1 MTALAALLTLAAL
14 PAAAQKM
21 DHSRMGHATPQADER
36 LGTVSFPVS
45 CASASQAPFNRGVA
59 LLHNFWYE
67 EARRQFDQLVKS
79 DPGCAMAHWG
89 VAMSIFHQ
97 IWDRP
102 SPKDNKLGWAGMRRA
117 QSLKAGSARERDYI
131 AALAAFYRPGST
143 KFPARIEAY
152 SKAMGEL
159 QAKYPDDVDAGV
171 FHALSLLAA
180 QKPDD
185 LSLTAQR
192 KAMAVLTPLFAKHPD
207 NPGVLHYITHACDN
221 PAMARDALT
230 AAGRYGAVAWSGP
243 HAFHMPGHIY
253 SRLGLWAMEI
263 ASQLGSI
270 ASSEK
275 AETHGAS
282 GVMDE
287 PHSYE
292 FLLYAYLQS
301 GLDGLAKSVLA
312 RSAAPLAAIESMHGM
327 GPGTVQYFKT
337 KLPVFYALEMRDW
350 KAAAA
355 LEPVAKSAPE
365 VSVLVYWARAMAA
378 GRLRDRETARAA
390 LAKYD
395 DLMAR
400 LKKGSRAYVTEG
412 AAPKIER
419 FEMRAWVAFAEGN
432 ADEALKNM
440 RSAADLQDQVG
451 QGEVDIPARE
461 MLADILLELGRPREA
476 LVEYE
481 AANKLSPNRL
491 NGLYSAGRAAEAAGD
506 KRMAV
511 SFYQALLKSTHNG
524 EKSARPE
531 LAHARSFVSAAGAS

>member
-1 MTALAALLTLAAL
+1 MKALAVLLTLAAP
-14 PAAAQKM
+14 PATTQKM
-21 DHSRMGHATPQADER
+21 DHSRMGHATPPGDER
-36 LGTVSFPVS
+36 LGTVSFPIS

-67 EARRQFDQLVKS
+67 EARRQFDQLVKT

-102 SPKDNKLGWAGMRRA
+102 SPKDNKLGWARMRRA
-117 QSLKAGSARERDYI
+117 QSLKAGSVRERDYV
-131 AALAAFYRPGST
+131 AALAGFFRPGAT
-143 KFPARIEAY
+143 KFPARIAAY
-152 SKAMGEL
+152 SKAMDAL
-159 QAKYPDDVDAGV
+159 HAKYPDDVDAGA

-180 QKPDD
+180 QAPDD
-185 LSLTAQR
+185 VSLKAQR

-221 PAMARDALT
+221 PAMARDALA

-263 ASQLGSI
+263 STQLGSI
-270 ASSEK
+270 AASET

-312 RSAAPLAAIESMHGM
+312 KNAAPLAAIESMQGM

-355 LEPVAKSAPE
+355 LEPVAKSAPD
-365 VSVLVYWARAMAA
+365 VSVMVYWARAVAA
-378 GRLRDRETARAA
+378 GRLRDREQARAA

-395 DLMAR
+395 GLMAR
-400 LKKGSRAYVTEG
+400 LRKSSRAYVTEG
-412 AAPKIER
+412 SAPKIER
-419 FEMRAWVAFAEGN
+419 FEMLAWLAFAEGN

-461 MLADILLELGRPREA
+461 MLADMLLELGRPREA
-476 LVEYE
+476 LAEYG
-481 AANKLSPNRL
+481 ASNKLSPNRL
-491 NGLYSAGRAAEAAGD
+491 NGLYNAGRAAEAAGD

-511 SFYQALLKSTHNG
+511 AYYQALLKSTHNG

-531 LAHARSFVSAAGAS
+531 LAHARSVVSAGDAN